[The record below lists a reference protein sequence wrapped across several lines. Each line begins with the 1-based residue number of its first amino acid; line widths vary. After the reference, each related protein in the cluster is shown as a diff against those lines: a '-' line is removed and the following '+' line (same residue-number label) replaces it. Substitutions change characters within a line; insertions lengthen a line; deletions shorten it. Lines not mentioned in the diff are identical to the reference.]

1 MNRENEILYKIDTII
16 KYLKE
21 NNGYDYKLYNRICP
35 DMGEADSKIVEYA
48 EDVLDIVEEMINIY
62 K

>member
-35 DMGEADSKIVEYA
+35 DMGEADSNIVEYA